1 MNREEFNQL
10 DIKGQVDY
18 FNEELKQENNN
29 FNAICKSLGISKN
42 TILNRFKVNGFEP
55 LRAGQRIIGFS
66 HHVGKEEN
74 KKTLE
79 SDNMT
84 LTTQNCS
91 VEIKNLTAENSAV
104 KNPILDSEKLMVKN
118 KSKASDPKD
127 INLILKRIELLEQKV
142 ETLQSEKLNLHKEL
156 ESEGIHSD
164 KSFISSYDKTTT
176 KTFKIDV
183 EVYQELEKIFDKYKM
198 YKKQDIVSSLLKY
211 ALDNIK

>member
-55 LRAGQRIIGFS
+55 SRAGQRIIGFS
-66 HHVGKEEN
+66 PLLGKE
-74 KKTLE
+74 
-79 SDNMT
+79 
-84 LTTQNCS
+84 LTAQNCS
-91 VEIKNLTAENSAV
+91 GEIKNLTAENSAT
-104 KNPILDSEKLMVKN
+104 KN
-118 KSKASDPKD
+118 KKKASDPCE

-142 ETLQSEKLNLHKEL
+142 ERL
-156 ESEGIHSD
+156 ESEGLHSNEEYQNGEFHPD
-164 KSFISSYDKTTT
+164 KNFINSYENTIT
-176 KTFKIDV
+176 KTFKIDL
-183 EVYQELEKIFDKYKM
+183 EVYQELEKLFDKYKM

-211 ALDNIK
+211 ALDNIE

>member
-66 HHVGKEEN
+66 PKVGKEISE
-74 KKTLE
+74 
-79 SDNMT
+79 
-84 LTTQNCS
+84 QNCS
-91 VEIKNLTAENSAV
+91 VKIENLTAENSAV
-104 KNPILDSEKLMVKN
+104 KNPILDSEKLLVKN
-118 KSKASDPKD
+118 KCNVSDPKD
-127 INLILKRIELLEQKV
+127 INLILKRVELLEQKV
-142 ETLQSEKLNLHKEL
+142 EILQSANLGLDKED
-156 ESEGIHSD
+156 GKIFCSD
-164 KSFISSYDKTTT
+164 KNFINSYENTTT

-183 EVYQELEKIFDKYKM
+183 GVYQELEKIFDKYKM
-198 YKKQDIVSSLLKY
+198 YKRQDIVSSLLKY
-211 ALDNIK
+211 ALDNIE